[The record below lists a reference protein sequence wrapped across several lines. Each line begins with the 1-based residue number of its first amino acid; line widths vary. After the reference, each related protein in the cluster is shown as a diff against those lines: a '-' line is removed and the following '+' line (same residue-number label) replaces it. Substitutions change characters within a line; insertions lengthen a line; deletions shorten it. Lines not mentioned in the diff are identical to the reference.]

1 MCQAKSKGGKR
12 CAAHMAGST
21 ATVSMT
27 TVLTG
32 AVESFVKKVFTGLR
46 KEGKNLQAPSRE
58 EVIALADNNAMMSRY
73 DVTIPDNRRAS
84 LARRW
89 EEAKNETPDGPTFH
103 AWRHTLAETSRSW
116 RKSFAAVGIAG
127 SLLMT
132 SACGVGANHTDST
145 PVPSPSVSI
154 SQQASPSASAVPT
167 QAAPSVPVKA
177 VVNNG
182 KGEYQQTT
190 ISPDDPGMKYN
201 PATADATIKS
211 QYSPEDIT
219 SAQQFVV
226 KFIAEEGIDSTL
238 NDGNNV
244 DGWWAT
250 NKDKIAPEFQAN
262 VKSQLDQGREFVARR
277 SWGASDGAS
286 KGLTYSYS
294 KDAPRVTKRSIA
306 IDKIYS
312 VNDADNSLVI
322 NTNVDYVV
330 NAKDASGANVP
341 INVKGQMMYAVRKD
355 AATGSWLIDGQKS
368 SYEGFALSR

>member
-89 EEAKNETPDGPTFH
+89 EEAKQENPDGPTFH

-127 SLLMT
+127 SLMMT
-132 SACGVGANHTDST
+132 SACGVGANHPDST
-145 PVPSPSVSI
+145 PVPSPSVTI
-154 SQQASPSASAVPT
+154 SQEASPSAVPTVPT
-167 QAAPSVPVKA
+167 QAGPSIPVKE

-182 KGEYQQTT
+182 KGEYKQTT
-190 ISPDDPGMKYN
+190 ISPDDPAMKYD

-211 QYSPEDIT
+211 QYTPEQIED
-219 SAQQFVV
+219 AQKFVA
-226 KFIAEEGIDSTL
+226 KFVAEEGIDSTL
-238 NDGNNV
+238 NDGTNV
-244 DGWWAT
+244 DAWWAA
-250 NKDKIAPEFQAN
+250 NKDKIAPEFQN
-262 VKSQLDQGREFVARR
+262 DVYKLLQNNGDFVARG
-277 SWGASDGAS
+277 SWQRGNPAN
-286 KGLTYSYS
+286 YSYS
-294 KDAPRVTKRSIA
+294 YTGANTRVGKRSIKV
-306 IDKIYS
+306 DKIFS
-312 VNDADNSLVI
+312 VNDANNSIVI
-322 NTNVDYVV
+322 NSKVDYIMQ
-330 NAKDASGANVP
+330 AKDSANNVFP
-341 INVKGQMMYAVRKD
+341 INVRGNMMYAVRKD
-355 AATGSWLIDGQKS
+355 AATGNWLIVGQQS
-368 SYEGFALSR
+368 NYEGFSVN

>member
-73 DVTIPDNRRAS
+73 DVTIPDSRRAS

-177 VVNNG
+177 VANNG

-190 ISPDDPGMKYN
+190 ISPDDPALKYDTRVVS
-201 PATADATIKS
+201 PEAAA
-211 QYSPEDIT
+211 QFSPEDIT
-219 SAQQFVV
+219 AAQKTVITFL
-226 KFIAEEGIDSTL
+226 AEEGIDSTL

-244 DGWWAT
+244 DGWWAA
-250 NKDKIAPEFQAN
+250 NKDKIAPELQAPAYEYL
-262 VKSQLDQGREFVARR
+262 KSGKTFVARG
-277 SWGASDGAS
+277 SWDDANS
-286 KGLTYSYS
+286 KGYTYTYN
-294 KDAPRVTKRSIA
+294 KDQPRVKDRK
-306 IDKIYS
+306 IDVLS
-312 VNDADNSLVI
+312 VKTESNANGTSLIFNS
-322 NTNVDYVV
+322 NVDYVM
-330 NAKDASGANVP
+330 AGKDSAGASHD
-341 INVKGQMMYAVRKD
+341 INVKGTMMYAVRKD
-355 AATGSWLIDGQKS
+355 AATGNWLITGQKS
-368 SYEGFALSR
+368 SYEGFVAK

>member
-127 SLLMT
+127 SLMMT
-132 SACGVGANHTDST
+132 SACGVGGNQPDST
-145 PVPSPSVSI
+145 PVPSPSVTI
-154 SQQASPSASAVPT
+154 SQEASPSAVPT
-167 QAAPSVPVKA
+167 VPTPPASSIPVKE

-182 KGEYQQTT
+182 KGEYQHTT
-190 ISPDDPGMKYN
+190 ISPDDPALKYDPN
-201 PATADATIKS
+201 VVMPDA
-211 QYSPEDIT
+211 
-219 SAQQFVV
+219 SAQFTPEEITAAQKTAITFL
-226 KFIAEEGIDSTL
+226 AEEGIDSTL
-238 NDGNNV
+238 NDGNDI
-244 DGWWAT
+244 DGWWAK
-250 NKDKIAPEFQAN
+250 NKDRIAPELQQP
-262 VKSQLDQGREFVARR
+262 VYDYLKSGKTFVARG
-277 SWGASDGAS
+277 SWDDANS
-286 KGLTYSYS
+286 KGYTYAYN
-294 KDAPRVTKRSIA
+294 KDQPRVKSRKIEVIGVRSEPGA
-306 IDKIYS
+306 
-312 VNDADNSLVI
+312 AGTSLI
-322 NTNVDYVV
+322 FNTDVDYVM
-330 NAKDASGANVP
+330 AGKDSAGTP
-341 INVKGQMMYAVRKD
+341 KDINVKGSMMYAVRKD
-355 AATGSWLIDGQKS
+355 AATGNWLITGQKS
-368 SYEGFALSR
+368 NYTGYVNNG